1 MNKRL
6 KKFLKVGSIAFVAL
20 ILAGCTASFCSNT
33 DTAHLMYSVDD
44 GVTVYSDSGDTLLY
58 NDNLEAMIK
67 EAKDDLGY
75 TVPSDTFWQAIDQKV
90 LTLAAKKSFGSS
102 IDVTTLTAAQ
112 KNQALEDHGYFK
124 YLGDKTGVESYSDV
138 IWGNWDVW
146 VNELRLTLGEEHAP
160 DYDFNAFYKAE
171 INSAI
176 ANRRACIAIN
186 DGIYGPSGEEIR
198 VAAKSWGYAFER
210 GLVEGLLV
218 YPVAAA
224 LEFFTNLFGASGW
237 GQIWAILVVTIIVR
251 GLLMAATF
259 KSTMGTQKMQLLQPE
274 LAKLQQKYPNSN
286 SNNYEKQQL
295 AQAQML
301 LYKKHGINP
310 FSQILVMFLQ
320 FPVFIA
326 VWGAMTGSAVLATG
340 SVMGLNLNAGLGS
353 KMLVNFFSSGWWT
366 AVVLFIMMAA
376 SQFLSMKLP
385 TWMQKSKTKKVSKLG
400 KNPAADKQTSQMK
413 MMTNIMFVMILVMS
427 WSLPAAMGVYWLIG
441 ALISMVQTLITQ
453 KVMAKKV

>member
-1 MNKRL
+1 MNKKL
-6 KKFLKVGSIAFVAL
+6 KKFLKVGGVAFVAL
-20 ILAGCTASFCSNT
+20 VLAGCTASFCSNT
-33 DTAHLMYSVDD
+33 DTANLMYSVDN
-44 GVTVYSDSGDTLLY
+44 GVTVYSDSGDSLSY
-58 NDNLEAMIK
+58 NDKLEAMIK
-67 EAKDDLGY
+67 EADEDLGY
-75 TVPSDTFWQAIDQKV
+75 TIPTDTFWQAIDQKV
-90 LTLAAKKSFGSS
+90 LTLAAKKSFGEAV
-102 IDVTTLTAAQ
+102 DVSTLTAAQ
-112 KNQALEDHGYFK
+112 KNQALEANGYFK
-124 YLGDKTGVESYSDV
+124 YLGGDAGVESYSDV
-138 IWGNWDVW
+138 LWGNWDVW

-160 DYDFNAFYKAE
+160 DSDFNTFYKTE

-176 ANRRACIAIN
+176 ASRRACIAIN
-186 DGIYGPSGEEIR
+186 DGVYGPSGEEIR

-224 LEFFTNLFGASGW
+224 LEFFTNAFGANGW

-274 LAKLQQKYPNSN
+274 LTKLQQKYPNSN
-286 SNNYEKQQL
+286 TNNYEKQQL

-326 VWGAMTGSAVLATG
+326 VWGAMTGSAILATG
-340 SVMGLNLNAGLGS
+340 SVMGLNLNASLGS
-353 KMLVNFFSSGWWT
+353 EMIMNFFTSGWWT

-385 TWMQKSKTKKVSKLG
+385 AWMQKSKTKKVSKLG
-400 KNPAADKQTSQMK
+400 KNPAADKQSSQMK
-413 MMTNIMFVMILVMS
+413 MMTNVMFVMILVMS

-441 ALISMVQTLITQ
+441 ALISMAQTLITQ
-453 KVMAKKV
+453 KVMAKKA